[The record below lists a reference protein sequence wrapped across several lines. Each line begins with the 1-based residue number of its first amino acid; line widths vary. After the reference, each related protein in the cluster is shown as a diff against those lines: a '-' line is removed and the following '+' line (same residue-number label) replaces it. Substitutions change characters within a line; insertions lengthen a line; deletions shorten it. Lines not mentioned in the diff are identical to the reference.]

1 MIRFAPYLHRTLLL
15 PLALLAAAGGA
26 LAQDTAAGGTS
37 TQISKRVVIEI
48 DIDTLDFR
56 VIGPIRGRDCQLCTR
71 ELEQKLGKNC
81 ERAAAAQVNIC
92 QGLVNAT
99 VQDLNQIMLLRS
111 RKNPTCITIATTIV
125 GGTVRATQ
133 LCYCLPTDPA
143 GSCPAAMWVQ

>member
-1 MIRFAPYLHRTLLL
+1 MIRLFPHLQHTLLVA
-15 PLALLAAAGGA
+15 LALACASGGA
-26 LAQDTAAGGTS
+26 LAQDPGTTS
-37 TQISKRVVIEI
+37 AQMSKRIVLEI

-56 VIGPIRGRDCQLCTR
+56 VIGPVRGRDCQLCTR

-81 ERAAAAQVNIC
+81 ERAAAAQINIC

-111 RKNPTCITIATTIV
+111 RKNPTCVTIATSIV

>member
-1 MIRFAPYLHRTLLL
+1 MIRFLHHLQHISL
-15 PLALLAAAGGA
+15 PGLALALLAACGSA
-26 LAQDTAAGGTS
+26 LAQDA
-37 TQISKRVVIEI
+37 SKRIVLEI

-56 VIGPIRGRDCQLCTR
+56 VIGPVRGRDCQLCTR
-71 ELEQKLGKNC
+71 ELEEKLGKNC

-92 QGLVNAT
+92 QGLVNST

-111 RKNPTCITIATTIV
+111 RKNPTCITIATSIV

-133 LCYCLPTDPA
+133 LCYCMPTDPA

>member
-1 MIRFAPYLHRTLLL
+1 MTRLFPHLQHTLLVA
-15 PLALLAAAGGA
+15 LALACASGSA
-26 LAQDTAAGGTS
+26 LAQDPGTTS
-37 TQISKRVVIEI
+37 AQMSKRIVLEI

-56 VIGPIRGRDCQLCTR
+56 VIGPVRGRDCQLCTR

-81 ERAAAAQVNIC
+81 ERAAAAQINIC

-111 RKNPTCITIATTIV
+111 RKNPTCVTIATSIV